1 MQCKFG
7 LLIVRR
13 CIQIF
18 EGEVFGNTYSLKSLI
33 FWKYVIS
40 EVSDLLNVFGD
51 TYSLK
56 FPIYLFFWKY
66 VFSEVSDLFIFF
78 WIYVFFEIPDL
89 LIFLEIRI
97 L

>member
-7 LLIVRR
+7 RR

-40 EVSDLLNVFGD
+40 EVSDLLIVFGN

-66 VFSEVSDLFIFF
+66 VFSEVSDIPIFF
-78 WIYVFFEIPDL
+78 GNTYSLKFLIYLF
-89 LIFLEIRI
+89 FLEIRI
-97 L
+97 LWNS